1 MTLLPCI
8 LDKTWYFLEHLDG
21 YARTGEVFTLDELCT
36 NLTFDII
43 GNTLNPPFP
52 QPLRR
57 FPTAACVGPG

>member
-21 YARTGEVFTLDELCT
+21 YARTGEEFNLDGFCT

-43 GNTLNPPFP
+43 GGWF
-52 QPLRR
+52 LRDR
-57 FPTAACVGPG
+57 TGSAAHVS